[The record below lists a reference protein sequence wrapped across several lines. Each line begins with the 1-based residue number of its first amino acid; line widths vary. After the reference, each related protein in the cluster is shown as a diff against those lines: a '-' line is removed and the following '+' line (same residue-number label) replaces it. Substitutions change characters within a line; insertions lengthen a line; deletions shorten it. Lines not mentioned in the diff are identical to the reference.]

1 MEDKNSTVIGSYSTR
16 DEALSVIE
24 RLRNEGYDRDDIVI
38 YTTDEAAT
46 RLGFDGLSGID
57 VETDENRM
65 DGEEDRSLWERIK
78 DTFSFD
84 TYDSETAT
92 PENDPLYQY
101 RGDISAGKFVI
112 TVKGYRQPE
121 TTEDTMDTQDT
132 VSPASTMGTGLG
144 TGTGTDPMDVDGTT
158 GFQNTTDP
166 LNMTPGT
173 DPMDVPGE
181 ADSMGTKETEDIDR
195 KPNLDDD
202 TIQLKE
208 EKLDVNTHDV
218 TTQLKEEK
226 LDVNTHDVTTGEVD
240 IHKHVVNDTETV
252 EVPVKREEIV
262 IERKPVTD
270 PYSQGTDENLE
281 DDTITIPIKEE
292 QVDVSKHTVVREE
305 VGIHKEEH
313 EGVEKVTEDVSREEL
328 DIDTSGDVHIEDRNK
343 KS

>member
-1 MEDKNSTVIGSYSTR
+1 MEEKNLTVIGSYSTR
-16 DEALSVIE
+16 EEALSVIE
-24 RLRNEGYDRDDIVI
+24 RLRNEGYERDDIVI
-38 YTTDEAAT
+38 YTTDEAAS

-65 DGEEDRSLWERIK
+65 DGEEDRSLWEKIK

-101 RGDISAGKFVI
+101 RGDISDGKFVI

-132 VSPASTMGTGLG
+132 VSPASTMGTGLE
-144 TGTGTDPMDVDGTT
+144 TGTGTDPMDV
-158 GFQNTTDP
+158 
-166 LNMTPGT
+166 
-173 DPMDVPGE
+173 PGE
-181 ADSMGTKETEDIDR
+181 TDTMGTSKTEDIDR

-202 TIQLKE
+202 TI
-208 EKLDVNTHDV
+208 
-218 TTQLKEEK
+218 QLKEEK

-270 PYSQGTDENLE
+270 QSSQGTDENLE

-313 EGVEKVTEDVSREEL
+313 EDVEKVTEDVSREEL

>member
-1 MEDKNSTVIGSYSTR
+1 MLGGIYMEEKNLTVIGSYSTR
-16 DEALSVIE
+16 EEALSVIE
-24 RLRNEGYDRDDIVI
+24 RLRNEGYERDDIVI
-38 YTTDEAAT
+38 YTTDEAAS

-65 DGEEDRSLWERIK
+65 DGEEDRSLWEKIK

-101 RGDISAGKFVI
+101 RGDISDGKFVI

-132 VSPASTMGTGLG
+132 VSPASTMGTGLE
-144 TGTGTDPMDVDGTT
+144 TGTGTDPMDV
-158 GFQNTTDP
+158 
-166 LNMTPGT
+166 
-173 DPMDVPGE
+173 PGE
-181 ADSMGTKETEDIDR
+181 TDTMGTSKTEDIDR

-202 TIQLKE
+202 TI
-208 EKLDVNTHDV
+208 
-218 TTQLKEEK
+218 QLKEEK

-270 PYSQGTDENLE
+270 QSSQGTDEKLE

-292 QVDVSKHTVVREE
+292 QVDVSKHTVIREE

-313 EGVEKVTEDVSREEL
+313 EDVEKVTEDVSREEL

>member
-1 MEDKNSTVIGSYSTR
+1 MLGGIYMEEKNLTVIGSYSTR
-16 DEALSVIE
+16 EEALSVIE
-24 RLRNEGYDRDDIVI
+24 RLRNEGYERDDIVI
-38 YTTDEAAT
+38 YTTDEAAS

-65 DGEEDRSLWERIK
+65 DGEEDRSLWEKIK

-101 RGDISAGKFVI
+101 RGDISDGKFVI

-132 VSPASTMGTGLG
+132 VSPASTMGTGLE
-144 TGTGTDPMDVDGTT
+144 TGTGTDPMDV
-158 GFQNTTDP
+158 
-166 LNMTPGT
+166 
-173 DPMDVPGE
+173 PGE
-181 ADSMGTKETEDIDR
+181 TDTMGTSKTEDIDR

-202 TIQLKE
+202 TI
-208 EKLDVNTHDV
+208 
-218 TTQLKEEK
+218 QLKEEK

-270 PYSQGTDENLE
+270 QSSQGTDENLE

-292 QVDVSKHTVVREE
+292 QVDVSKHTVIREE

-313 EGVEKVTEDVSREEL
+313 EDVEKVTEDVSREEL

>member
-1 MEDKNSTVIGSYSTR
+1 MEEKNLTVIGSYSTR
-16 DEALSVIE
+16 EEALSVIE
-24 RLRNEGYDRDDIVI
+24 RLRNEGYERDDIVI
-38 YTTDEAAT
+38 YTTDEAAS

-65 DGEEDRSLWERIK
+65 DGEEDRSLWEKIK

-101 RGDISAGKFVI
+101 RGDISDGKFVI

-132 VSPASTMGTGLG
+132 VSPASTMGTGLE
-144 TGTGTDPMDVDGTT
+144 TGTGTDPMDV
-158 GFQNTTDP
+158 
-166 LNMTPGT
+166 
-173 DPMDVPGE
+173 PGE
-181 ADSMGTKETEDIDR
+181 TDTMGTSKTEDIDR

-202 TIQLKE
+202 TI
-208 EKLDVNTHDV
+208 
-218 TTQLKEEK
+218 QLKEEK

-270 PYSQGTDENLE
+270 QSSQGTDENLE

-292 QVDVSKHTVVREE
+292 QVDVSKHTVIREE

-313 EGVEKVTEDVSREEL
+313 EDVEKVTEDVSREEL

>member
-1 MEDKNSTVIGSYSTR
+1 MEEKNLTVIGSYSTR
-16 DEALSVIE
+16 EEALSVIE
-24 RLRNEGYDRDDIVI
+24 RLRNEGYERDDIVI
-38 YTTDEAAT
+38 YTTDEAAS

-65 DGEEDRSLWERIK
+65 DGEEDRSLWEKIK

-101 RGDISAGKFVI
+101 RGDISDGKFVI

-132 VSPASTMGTGLG
+132 VSPASTMGTGLE
-144 TGTGTDPMDVDGTT
+144 TGTGTDPMDVGGTT

-173 DPMDVPGE
+173 DPMDVPE
-181 ADSMGTKETEDIDR
+181 TDTMGTSKTEDIDR

-202 TIQLKE
+202 TI
-208 EKLDVNTHDV
+208 
-218 TTQLKEEK
+218 QLKEEK

-270 PYSQGTDENLE
+270 QSSQGTDENLE

-313 EGVEKVTEDVSREEL
+313 EDVEKVTEDVSREEL

>member
-1 MEDKNSTVIGSYSTR
+1 MEEKNLTVIGSYSTR
-16 DEALSVIE
+16 EEALSVIE
-24 RLRNEGYDRDDIVI
+24 RLRNEGYERDDIVI
-38 YTTDEAAT
+38 YTTDEAAS

-65 DGEEDRSLWERIK
+65 DGEEDRSLWEKIK

-101 RGDISAGKFVI
+101 RGDISDGKFVI

-132 VSPASTMGTGLG
+132 VSPASTMGTGLE
-144 TGTGTDPMDVDGTT
+144 TGTGTDPMDV
-158 GFQNTTDP
+158 
-166 LNMTPGT
+166 
-173 DPMDVPGE
+173 PGE
-181 ADSMGTKETEDIDR
+181 TDTMGTSKTEDIDR

-202 TIQLKE
+202 TI
-208 EKLDVNTHDV
+208 
-218 TTQLKEEK
+218 QLKEEK

-270 PYSQGTDENLE
+270 QSSQGTDANLE

-313 EGVEKVTEDVSREEL
+313 EDVEKVTEDVSREEL

>member
-1 MEDKNSTVIGSYSTR
+1 MLGGIYMEEKNLTVIGSYSTR
-16 DEALSVIE
+16 EEALSVIE
-24 RLRNEGYDRDDIVI
+24 RLRNEGYERDDIVI
-38 YTTDEAAT
+38 YTTDEAAS

-57 VETDENRM
+57 VETDGNRM
-65 DGEEDRSLWERIK
+65 DGEEDRSLWEKIK

-101 RGDISAGKFVI
+101 RGDISDGKFVI

-132 VSPASTMGTGLG
+132 VSPASTMGTGLE
-144 TGTGTDPMDVDGTT
+144 TGTGTDPMDVGGTT

-181 ADSMGTKETEDIDR
+181 TDTMGTSKTEDIDR

-202 TIQLKE
+202 TI
-208 EKLDVNTHDV
+208 
-218 TTQLKEEK
+218 QLKEEK

-270 PYSQGTDENLE
+270 QSSQGTDENLE

-313 EGVEKVTEDVSREEL
+313 EDVEKVTEDVSREEL

>member
-1 MEDKNSTVIGSYSTR
+1 MEEKNLTVIGSYSTR
-16 DEALSVIE
+16 EEALSVIE
-24 RLRNEGYDRDDIVI
+24 RLRNEGYERDDIVI
-38 YTTDEAAT
+38 YTTDEAAS

-65 DGEEDRSLWERIK
+65 DGEEDRSLWEKIK

-101 RGDISAGKFVI
+101 RGDISDGKFVI

-132 VSPASTMGTGLG
+132 VSPASTMGTGLE
-144 TGTGTDPMDVDGTT
+144 TGTGTDPMDV
-158 GFQNTTDP
+158 
-166 LNMTPGT
+166 
-173 DPMDVPGE
+173 PGE
-181 ADSMGTKETEDIDR
+181 TDTMGTSKTEDIDR

-202 TIQLKE
+202 TI
-208 EKLDVNTHDV
+208 
-218 TTQLKEEK
+218 QLKEEK

-270 PYSQGTDENLE
+270 QSSQGTDENLE
-281 DDTITIPIKEE
+281 DDMITIPIKEE

-313 EGVEKVTEDVSREEL
+313 EDVEKVTEDVSREEL

>member
-1 MEDKNSTVIGSYSTR
+1 MEEKNLTVIGSYSTR
-16 DEALSVIE
+16 EEALSVIE
-24 RLRNEGYDRDDIVI
+24 RLRNEGYERDDIVI
-38 YTTDEAAT
+38 YTTDEAAS

-65 DGEEDRSLWERIK
+65 DGEEDRSLWEKIK

-101 RGDISAGKFVI
+101 RGDISDGKFVI

-132 VSPASTMGTGLG
+132 VSPASTMGTGLE
-144 TGTGTDPMDVDGTT
+144 TGTGTDPMDV
-158 GFQNTTDP
+158 
-166 LNMTPGT
+166 
-173 DPMDVPGE
+173 PGE
-181 ADSMGTKETEDIDR
+181 TDTMGTSKTEDIDR

-202 TIQLKE
+202 TI
-208 EKLDVNTHDV
+208 
-218 TTQLKEEK
+218 QLKEEK

-270 PYSQGTDENLE
+270 QSSQGTDEKLE

-292 QVDVSKHTVVREE
+292 QVDVSKHTVIREE

-313 EGVEKVTEDVSREEL
+313 EDVEKVTEDVSREEL